1 MPIIRA
7 NGKMRACGH
16 VGLQFRVK
24 DKVRV
29 SVRDRIGVR
38 VREGLSNLC
47 RDRSA
52 EKKPA

>member
-1 MPIIRA
+1 MV
-7 NGKMRACGH
+7 KCGH
-16 VGLQFRVK
+16 VGLQFRVR

-47 RDRSA
+47 VTGLPR
-52 EKKPA
+52 KNLPKPKRNPKP